1 MSVSIPIIVAVVST
15 LIAVGLGIVVAQNL
29 RRWSLRKR
37 FGAEFDRLAGT
48 DGRRAAEFE
57 LLAREH
63 RYQKLDLRDLAKDE
77 REIYQRAWTD
87 AQSLFADDPG
97 AAVASADDLVSRLSA
112 DLGYATDDL
121 RDQLAQLSV
130 RHARALGRYRTACEI
145 YARYLRDG
153 ASTEDLRRA
162 FIDYRELFADLLDDE
177 PVLPAPDGNTE
188 NAASKRVA
196 IPAKETEQEQQ
207 RPMVRA
213 Q

>member
-1 MSVSIPIIVAVVST
+1 MFVPIVVAVVST
-15 LIAVGLGIVVAQNL
+15 LIAVGLVIVVAQSL
-29 RRWSLRKR
+29 RRWSLHKR
-37 FGAEFDRLAGT
+37 FGSEFDRLAGT

-63 RYQKLDLRDLAKDE
+63 RYQQLDLRDLTKKE
-77 REIYQRAWTD
+77 REAYQRAWTD
-87 AQSLFADDPG
+87 AQSSFADDPG
-97 AAVASADDLVSRLSA
+97 SAVTSADELVSRLSA

-130 RHARALGRYRTACEI
+130 GHARALGRYRTASEI

-177 PVLPAPDGNTE
+177 PVLPTPDGRTRTE
-188 NAASKRVA
+188 SAKTRTESAASPDRVA
-196 IPAKETEQEQQ
+196 IPAQG
-207 RPMVRA
+207 A
-213 Q
+213 AA